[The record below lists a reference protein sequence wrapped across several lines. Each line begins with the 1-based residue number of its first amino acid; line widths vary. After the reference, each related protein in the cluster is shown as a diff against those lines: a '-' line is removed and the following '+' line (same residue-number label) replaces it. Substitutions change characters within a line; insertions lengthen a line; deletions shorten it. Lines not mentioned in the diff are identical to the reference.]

1 MTRARR
7 IDTRRGYTFV
17 ELLMS
22 LSILAIGVSGIVAMQ
37 KVTLNSNRHARN
49 LALASQISQA
59 WLEQLR
65 VDAAAWNSPTAANP
79 AASDLAAD
87 THWLS
92 ALGSAA
98 GTTTGW
104 FRPAWQGSREFGPG
118 FDILGRPVNTSVT
131 ANNAF
136 VRFCTHIR
144 LSWLYRD
151 TGSGLANQGSMIG
164 NGLIRAEVRVF
175 WLRDGQTENVAGNL
189 CGGSTP
195 VATIG
200 AATERYH
207 FVYNVSAVRQNT
219 ATQ

>member
-1 MTRARR
+1 MTPRR
-7 IDTRRGYTFV
+7 RTPSPRGYTFV

-49 LALASQISQA
+49 MAIASQISQA
-59 WLEQLR
+59 WLDQLR
-65 VDAAAWNSPTAANP
+65 ADAAAWNHPSARFPTT
-79 AASDLAAD
+79 SDLGE
-87 THWLS
+87 TNWLS
-92 ALGSAA
+92 ALASASGS
-98 GTTTGW
+98 TTEW
-104 FRPAWQGSREFGPG
+104 IRPSFVTARRFGPG
-118 FDILGRPVNTSVT
+118 FDILGRPVDTGVA

-136 VRFCTHIR
+136 LRFCTHIR

-151 TGSGLANQGSMIG
+151 TGSGIANESTVVG

-175 WLRDGQTENVAGNL
+175 WLRDGQTQHVGGNI
-189 CGGSTP
+189 CGGTTP

-200 AATERYH
+200 AATDRYH

-219 ATQ
+219 ASQ